1 MGSVSAERLLTVC
14 VLWLVA
20 VYGFYWTATRRREAT
35 PPTVTRPR
43 PPAPVQLGVVDQ
55 LDHHHHHHH
64 QQQQQQQQ
72 QVRADGRPPACSFAA
87 FRSVA
92 RRRSDGYIPGS
103 GTWRRNNAIRLR
115 RAGVDRFEPSV
126 CRLRHGRWI
135 PDDELATCLRR
146 QRVRYIAIVA
156 DSNGRWYLRTLRRL
170 LSEAPTAS
178 RQRRIVCGPVIRHNG
193 LNYSSY
199 RSPQVATLYF
209 TKSGGMEI
217 VKKVAHTRLPSVR
230 FRS

>member
-20 VYGFYWTATRRREAT
+20 VYCFYWTATRRREAT

-55 LDHHHHHHH
+55 LDHHHHH

-72 QVRADGRPPACSFAA
+72 MRADGRPPACSFAT

-103 GTWRRNNAIRLR
+103 GTWRRNNASRRR

-146 QRVRYIAIVA
+146 ERVRYIAIVA

-217 VKKVAHTRLPSVR
+217 VKK
-230 FRS
+230 